1 MLVGFSS
8 SLPGTTKLYG
18 SRLRTKHRNC
28 HICAPTSCCIMRM
41 SLIRAFLFDCDG
53 VLAETEKDGHRV
65 AFNRA
70 FEALDLKTHWDV
82 ETYGR
87 LLQIGGGKE
96 RMVAYWNQVG
106 WPEKLGMPQSSTWL
120 LAKVAPV
127 HEKKTEIFTQMVRNG
142 EISLR
147 PGILEWITR
156 ALENGTAVAVCSTS
170 NEKAVRELVV
180 CLFPKQVAEQIP
192 IFAGDQVEK
201 KKPAPDI
208 YELAVKTLGMDK
220 KSCLV
225 VEDSNGK
232 LTCMLGIHGFGPLF
246 LVGLRAAKAAGLP
259 CVITKSYY
267 TRGEDFSL
275 ADAVYESA
283 EEWSWDKLESI
294 LMSYHK

>member
-1 MLVGFSS
+1 
-8 SLPGTTKLYG
+8 
-18 SRLRTKHRNC
+18 
-28 HICAPTSCCIMRM
+28 MRM

-156 ALENGTAVAVCSTS
+156 ALENGTAIAVCSTS

-225 VEDSNGK
+225 VEDSN
-232 LTCMLGIHGFGPLF
+232 
-246 LVGLRAAKAAGLP
+246 VGLRAAKAAGLP

-294 LMSYHK
+294 LMSYQK